1 MPVSFRWILVAIMA
15 ANLITLC
22 AWQFF
27 FVNGILPT
35 MRGKNKPAAI
45 MQSEVRKSAIKQLTS
60 IDLVLLSMRFTKG
73 AIKTCGGP
81 QTKMMRP
88 SSTDGSGTS
97 FSISSLS
104 LRSSS

>member
-35 MRGKNKPAAI
+35 MLGKNKTVAI
-45 MQSEVRKSAIKQLTS
+45 AQSEVKVLEESVDSKQ
-60 IDLVLLSMRFTKG
+60 
-73 AIKTCGGP
+73 
-81 QTKMMRP
+81 
-88 SSTDGSGTS
+88 
-97 FSISSLS
+97 
-104 LRSSS
+104 